1 MTPATEAVSGSG
13 RIVLSAAAVLA
24 TLLYTIDSTIANV
37 ALPHMQGSLQAT
49 QDQIAWVLTS
59 YIVVSAVATPLAGW
73 LGMRLGLRRV
83 LAASVAGFTGASML
97 CGLAGSLGQIVVF
110 RGLQGA
116 FGAALVPLSQ
126 VALLEAF
133 PREAH
138 GRATAI
144 WGMGVMVGPIIGPTL
159 GGWLTDNLGWRWAFY
174 VNLPV
179 GILAYLG
186 ILAAMEERPAASPR
200 PFDLQGF
207 VLLSLAIGLF
217 QLGLDRGET
226 LDWFESPE
234 IMAEALLAAT
244 ALYMFIVHSLTRDH
258 GFVDPALFLDR
269 NFSASVVI
277 MFAVGVA
284 VISPAVLLPTFL
296 QTLQGYSPTQAGG
309 LMAARGL
316 AAIGGM
322 LAAGRLTGRVP
333 TRGLMTAGILL
344 TATALWLMAHF
355 SLDTPWQG
363 VVGANMV
370 LGFGVPLAFVPLT
383 VVAFATLRD
392 AQRAEAGALLTL
404 ARNIGSSMGISLSV
418 ALLARSTRANQSQLV
433 EHFTAYSHDR
443 WQLLGQP
450 PGADAGTA
458 AFLAEITRQAGA
470 IAYDNAF
477 YLLALV
483 AAATLPFL
491 WLLRAPRR

>member
-1 MTPATEAVSGSG
+1 
-13 RIVLSAAAVLA
+13 
-24 TLLYTIDSTIANV
+24 
-37 ALPHMQGSLQAT
+37 
-49 QDQIAWVLTS
+49 
-59 YIVVSAVATPLAGW
+59 
-73 LGMRLGLRRV
+73 
-83 LAASVAGFTGASML
+83 
-97 CGLAGSLGQIVVF
+97 
-110 RGLQGA
+110 
-116 FGAALVPLSQ
+116 
-126 VALLEAF
+126 
-133 PREAH
+133 
-138 GRATAI
+138 
-144 WGMGVMVGPIIGPTL
+144 
-159 GGWLTDNLGWRWAFY
+159 
-174 VNLPV
+174 
-179 GILAYLG
+179 
-186 ILAAMEERPAASPR
+186 
-200 PFDLQGF
+200 
-207 VLLSLAIGLF
+207 
-217 QLGLDRGET
+217 
-226 LDWFESPE
+226 
-234 IMAEALLAAT
+234 MAEALLAAT

-322 LAAGRLTGRVP
+322 LAAGRLTGRIP
-333 TRGLMTAGILL
+333 ARGLMTTGILL

-355 SLDTPWQG
+355 SLDTPWQR

-383 VVAFATLRD
+383 VAAFATLPD

-418 ALLARSTRANQSQLV
+418 ALLAHSTRANQSQLV

-443 WQLLGQP
+443 WQLLGRH

-458 AFLAEITRQAGA
+458 AFVAEITRQAGA

-483 AAATLPFL
+483 AAAMLPFL